1 MSTNVKQVSSAPE
14 YIMKFINQNLTKLNE
29 IYDEGLQEFK
39 EGMLGFKCSKKENK
53 MDVFFMNEEMIL
65 QMIQKESW
73 KNLQQST
80 PQGKRLFFVN
90 DLDLNSIFMITI

>member
-39 EGMLGFKCSKKENK
+39 EGMLGFKCSEKENK

-73 KNLQQST
+73 KNLQ
-80 PQGKRLFFVN
+80 K
-90 DLDLNSIFMITI
+90 